1 MKIKFK
7 ERDFNFVKEIIESY
21 EEEDILNDFLDEF
34 EVGKEISYNEY
45 YEFCYKWIDDM
56 SEVYYI
62 KCNWNDEFD
71 EC

>member
-7 ERDFNFVKEIIESY
+7 VRDFNFVKEIIESY

-71 EC
+71 E

>member
-7 ERDFNFVKEIIESY
+7 VRDFNFVKEIIESY